1 MQKSDSSHDSSTT
14 NPASRSSIKTKSHY
28 VAGLLSGTC
37 SAILLQPLDLL
48 KTRIQQSP
56 RHNPSHSSQ
65 LHNPLRQTVQQ
76 LLSSPHPIRS
86 LWRGTVPSV
95 IRTGAGSSLY
105 FGLLHELRSI
115 FSSPADRSS
124 STRSTRPSI
133 NLSTGALSRV
143 LAGLILSPITVLKVR
158 FESSHYRYTSI
169 ISAGKDIVK
178 RNGYRGFFAGFGATA
193 LRDAPYAG
201 IYVATYESFRSWWSK
216 YQTKQDKNRVVEKGL
231 VLNFSAAVVAATAAT
246 AITNPFDAIKTR
258 IQLLPDKYGN
268 MFSTARQMLR
278 EEGVRSMFDGLGLR
292 MVKKGLSSALAWTV
306 YEELVKTTTTVYK
319 T

>member
-1 MQKSDSSHDSSTT
+1 
-14 NPASRSSIKTKSHY
+14 
-28 VAGLLSGTC
+28 
-37 SAILLQPLDLL
+37 
-48 KTRIQQSP
+48 
-56 RHNPSHSSQ
+56 
-65 LHNPLRQTVQQ
+65 
-76 LLSSPHPIRS
+76 
-86 LWRGTVPSV
+86 
-95 IRTGAGSSLY
+95 
-105 FGLLHELRSI
+105 
-115 FSSPADRSS
+115 
-124 STRSTRPSI
+124 
-133 NLSTGALSRV
+133 
-143 LAGLILSPITVLKVR
+143 
-158 FESSHYRYTSI
+158 
-169 ISAGKDIVK
+169 VK